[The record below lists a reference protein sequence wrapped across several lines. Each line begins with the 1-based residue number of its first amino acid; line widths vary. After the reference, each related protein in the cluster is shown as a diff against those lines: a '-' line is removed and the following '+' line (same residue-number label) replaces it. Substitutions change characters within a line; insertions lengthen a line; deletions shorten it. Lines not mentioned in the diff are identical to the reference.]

1 MIRILGKKS
10 NFFFYFYHLD
20 VDDEKHCELLL
31 KNSNKIQPSKQDN
44 QQLDNQ
50 IIVTTTTKSTA
61 DLTTMDADSSTGKI
75 CLIQK
80 KRQTKFQMKFFFLF
94 FHKKSK

>member
-50 IIVTTTTKSTA
+50 ITTTATTITKSTA

-80 KRQTKFQMKFFFLF
+80 KNKQNFK
-94 FHKKSK
+94 